1 MVISHKQEAV
11 IKNGGIHFFLVIV
24 LIQFLLVA
32 VSYSLFDIIPNINY
46 YNLVLE
52 FIISLG
58 AIFLLFAIQPYKQLD
73 FYKALSKGYFLL
85 FITYFIDTIDQIFIH
100 SILYTALMEKAILV
114 IAVFFIYI
122 GSRKWM
128 RNFKTISLT
137 DDLTEIPNRRL
148 CREII
153 HKEMVHSQIQN
164 LPLCLAIIDIDYF
177 KSINDKHGHYA
188 GDKVL
193 KSFAQLLSGLI
204 QKGDTLGRWGGEEF
218 IVLLKGADQDSAFR
232 SMKILT
238 NKIVAHSFDTGNNP
252 LNLTAS
258 IGVCQMNKGD
268 NFESLFI
275 RTDKALFAAKD
286 AGRNTV
292 KS

>member
-1 MVISHKQEAV
+1 MVNSHNQENV
-11 IKNGGIHFFLVIV
+11 IKTGRIQFFLVIV

-32 VSYSLFDIIPNINY
+32 VSYSLFDIFPNINY

-58 AIFLLFAIQPYKQLD
+58 AIFLLFSAQPYKQFD
-73 FYKALSKGYFLL
+73 FYNTLSKGYFLL
-85 FITYFIDTIDQIFIH
+85 FISYFIDSIDQVFIH
-100 SILYTALMEKAILV
+100 SILYTVIMEKTTLI

-122 GSRKWM
+122 GSKKWM

-153 HKEMVHSQIQN
+153 NKEIMFCQNQN

-177 KSINDKHGHYA
+177 KSINDMHGHYA
-188 GDKVL
+188 GDKIL
-193 KSFAQLLSGLI
+193 KSFAQLISGLI
-204 QKGDTLGRWGGEEF
+204 RKGDTVGRWGGEEF
-218 IVLLKGADQDSAFR
+218 IILLKGADQLSAFK
-232 SMKILT
+232 SMNRLK
-238 NKIVAHSFDTGNNP
+238 NKIADHSFDTGNKH

-268 NFESLFI
+268 NFESLFT
-275 RTDKALFAAKD
+275 RADRALFAAKG